1 MSLPIPNLDDRRF
14 QDLVDEAK
22 RMIPSLTPE
31 WTNHNL
37 SDPGVALIEIFAWM
51 SEQVIYRL
59 NQVPERMY
67 VEFLNMM
74 GVEPFPASAAR
85 VPLTFLL
92 AGVPND
98 AVVVPK
104 GTEVATGDGSIVFAT
119 LDELRIDQPVI
130 VGALTA
136 AGESAFED
144 VLGALRYDR
153 DTVTTFPSDP
163 VAPGDAFYLG
173 FDRSLAG
180 QLVDLRI
187 KVAGRGVG
195 VDPAR
200 VPIVWEAWSGDHWLV
215 ADVVRDDTGGLNRD
229 GVVRLSVAELHEP
242 LVLSGQRLHWVRV
255 RLLPPSDGQP
265 TFRTSPT
272 IADVSVS
279 VGGGTVLAE
288 HSVRIGEEQIGVST
302 GTPGQRFA
310 LANAP
315 VLPREPGE
323 QVVVIDGDRHEVYE
337 EVLDFSASGPLDQ
350 HVKWDP
356 ASGAIEFG
364 PSIRYPDGMTV
375 QHGAIPPFGARI
387 TVSRYR
393 SGGGTVGNV
402 GARAL
407 TALRVAVPFVDSVV
421 NLVPARGGVDP
432 ETLDEVKAR
441 GPRTLRTGQR
451 AVTVTDY
458 EQLALEAS
466 PAVARTRCVP
476 PAEPF
481 GPVRVLIVP
490 GSTQDPELLELD
502 DFAMSEEVYEAVRS
516 RLDGARTLGADV
528 EVTTPYFQ
536 GVSVVAQVRAAVGRS
551 PVAVKERVTAVL
563 HRFLSPVEGGPR
575 GDGWPFGMDLS
586 AAVLISVINE
596 VEGVAGVDDL
606 ALFEYDL
613 RNGQRLGDATD
624 LVRLEPESLF
634 LAGRTQVVVR

>member
-1 MSLPIPNLDDRRF
+1 MSLPTPNLDDRRF
-14 QDLVDEAK
+14 QDFVDEAK
-22 RMIPSLTPE
+22 RMIPTLTPE

-51 SEQVIYRL
+51 SEQIIYRL

-67 VEFLNMM
+67 VDFLNMM

-92 AGVPND
+92 AGVPNE

-104 GTEVATGDGSIVFAT
+104 GTEVATADGSIVFAT
-119 LDELRIDQPVI
+119 RDELRIDQPSI

-136 AGESAFED
+136 TGESAYDD

-153 DTVTTFPSDP
+153 DTVTAFRSEP

-187 KVAGRGVG
+187 TVAGRGVG
-195 VDPAR
+195 VDPGR
-200 VPIVWEAWSGDHWLV
+200 VPILWEAWSGDHWLV
-215 ADVVRDDTGGLNRD
+215 ADMARDDTGGLNRD
-229 GVVRLSVAELHEP
+229 GAIRLSVADLHEA
-242 LVLSGQRLHWVRV
+242 LVLSGQRLHWLRV
-255 RLLPPSDGQP
+255 RLLSPADGQP

-288 HSVRIGEEQIGVST
+288 HSQRIGEEQFGVST
-302 GTPGQRFA
+302 GTPGQCFQ

-315 VLPREPGE
+315 VLPREAGE
-323 QVVVIDGDRHEVYE
+323 HVVVIDGDHREVYE
-337 EVLDFSASGPLDQ
+337 EVLDFSASGPLDR

-356 ASGAIEFG
+356 ASGQVEFG

-375 QHGAIPPFGARI
+375 QHGDVPPFGARI
-387 TVSRYR
+387 AVSRYR
-393 SGGGTVGNV
+393 AGGGTEGNV
-402 GARAL
+402 GVRAL
-407 TALRVAVPFVDSVV
+407 SSLRVAVPFVDSVV
-421 NLVPARGGVDP
+421 NLVAARGGVDP
-432 ETLDEVKAR
+432 ETLDEVRAR

-466 PAVARTRCVP
+466 PAVARTRCIP
-476 PAEPF
+476 PTEPY
-481 GPVRVLIVP
+481 GQVRVLIVP
-490 GSTQDPELLELD
+490 GSMQDPELLELD
-502 DFAMSEEVYEAVRS
+502 DFALSEEVYEAVRS
-516 RLDGARTLGADV
+516 RLDGARALGADV

-536 GVSVVAQVRAAVGRS
+536 GVSVVAQVRVGVGRS
-551 PVAVKERVTAVL
+551 PVAVKERCTAAL

-586 AAVLISVINE
+586 AAVLVSVMNE

-624 LVRLEPESLF
+624 LVRLEPRSLF

>member
-14 QDLVDEAK
+14 QDFVDEAK
-22 RMIPSLTPE
+22 RMIPTLTPE

-92 AGVPND
+92 SGVPNEP
-98 AVVVPK
+98 VIVPR
-104 GTEVATGDGSIVFAT
+104 GTEVATADGDVVFAT
-119 LDELRIDQPVI
+119 LDELRIDQPSI
-130 VGALTA
+130 AGALTA
-136 AGESAFED
+136 AGDAGFVD
-144 VLGALRYDR
+144 VLAELRYDR
-153 DTVTTFPSDP
+153 DTVTAFPSDP

-180 QLVDLRI
+180 QLVDLRLT
-187 KVAGRGVG
+187 VAGRGVG
-195 VDPAR
+195 VDPSR
-200 VPIVWEAWSGDHWLV
+200 VPIVWEAWDGDFWLV
-215 ADVVRDDTGGLNRD
+215 ADAVRDDTGGLNRD
-229 GVVRLSVAELHEP
+229 GVVRLAMPAAHEP

-255 RLLPPSDGQP
+255 RLLPADDGQP

-272 IADVSVS
+272 IADVSAS

-288 HSVRIGEEQIGVST
+288 HSLRVGAETLGVSD

-323 QVVVIDGDRHEVYE
+323 HVIVVEGEREEVYT
-337 EVLDFSASGPLDQ
+337 EVDDFAASGPLDT
-350 HVKWDP
+350 HVMWDA
-356 ASGAIEFG
+356 ASGQVLFG
-364 PSIRYPDGMTV
+364 PSIRYPDGTTV
-375 QHGAIPPFGARI
+375 QHGRIPAFGARVA
-387 TVSRYR
+387 VSRYR
-393 SGGGTVGNV
+393 AGGGTEGNV

-432 ETLDEVKAR
+432 ERLDEVKAR
-441 GPRTLRTGQR
+441 GPRTLRAGQR
-451 AVTVTDY
+451 AVTVTDF

-476 PAEPF
+476 PETPY

-490 GSTQDPELLELD
+490 GSTREPALLEID
-502 DFAMSEEVYEAVRS
+502 DFALSPEVYEAVRA

-536 GVSVVAQVRAAVGRS
+536 GVSVVAQVRASVGRS
-551 PVAVKERVTAVL
+551 PVAVKERVIQTI
-563 HRFLSPVEGGPR
+563 HRFLSPLDGGPR

-586 AAVLISVINE
+586 GAALVALLNE
-596 VEGVAGVDDL
+596 VEGVAGVDEL

-624 LVRLEPESLF
+624 LVRVDPESLF